1 MRYPAT
7 MKHVRDQRLDDLP
20 IDYIRSFRR
29 SPSSLV
35 VLMPAALGNGR
46 EDRSEIFYTRG
57 RWESEW
63 PESEVVVFADPA
75 MGFDH
80 RLNGAWFMSRNH
92 DVIAALAEVVKE
104 IVDELQ
110 IQGGGVVVYGSSLGG
125 FGALMLAAMVDG
137 AKAVAEVP
145 QLDFGKWYPQ
155 AISDVEKYILEM
167 PLSEFRMVHP
177 ERVSVLHRFKFANRI
192 PSFHIITNMD
202 DPRIVEQRNFMRWV
216 RQSKLP
222 KSGTNLITEHDQSF
236 GHKVLSRKEAVPFIN
251 HSLNAEV

>member
-110 IQGGGVVVYGSSLGG
+110 IQGGGG
-125 FGALMLAAMVDG
+125 
-137 AKAVAEVP
+137 
-145 QLDFGKWYPQ
+145 
-155 AISDVEKYILEM
+155 
-167 PLSEFRMVHP
+167 
-177 ERVSVLHRFKFANRI
+177 
-192 PSFHIITNMD
+192 
-202 DPRIVEQRNFMRWV
+202 
-216 RQSKLP
+216 
-222 KSGTNLITEHDQSF
+222 
-236 GHKVLSRKEAVPFIN
+236 
-251 HSLNAEV
+251 